1 MKYLGSSLRLRT
13 DSYRPKA
20 LVNYPISSYEV
31 SETDTVHESSPV
43 IQHANKHNTIID
55 VDPSNLAGN
64 RIEDNVPIQRVRSND
79 SEASAGAGD
88 RPRLSKSKRD
98 TVEKVPSETKESKL
112 IEEKLKAILSEPVKV
127 KSPTIR
133 LKLTP
138 TVSTRSRLGK
148 FIKGHQQLRFT
159 RKRSKTAPLGTHL
172 QPVDANVVPVFKL
185 SCKRDNPK
193 FKIVKHFGFKFLSE
207 SLSSVIFICHALSVF
222 YYDDC

>member
-1 MKYLGSSLRLRT
+1 MRT

-20 LVNYPISSYEV
+20 LVNYPISSYEF
-31 SETDTVHESSPV
+31 SETDSVHESSPV
-43 IQHANKHNTIID
+43 IQPANKHNTITD
-55 VDPSNLAGN
+55 VNPSNLAGN

-79 SEASAGAGD
+79 SKASAGAGD
-88 RPRLSKSKRD
+88 RPRLSKPKRD
-98 TVEKVPSETKESKL
+98 VAEKVPTETKESKV
-112 IEEKLKAILSEPVKV
+112 IEEKLKAILSEPIKV
-127 KSPTIR
+127 KSRTIR

-138 TVSTRSRLGK
+138 TASTRSRLGK

-207 SLSSVIFICHALSVF
+207 SLSSVICICHALSVF